1 MKSAWRIR
9 LAIAAEQ
16 DFREIV
22 QWTAMHFGKGQARTY
37 TRTLSNALT
46 ALTQGP
52 NIMGARRREDIGPG
66 IHTLHVARK
75 GRKGRHFIVFRV
87 DSSRSGNVIDVLRL
101 LHDSMDLPQHLT
113 AANEP
118 GNPA

>member
-1 MKSAWRIR
+1 MKTVWKIR
-9 LAIAAEQ
+9 LAASAEQ

-22 QWTAMHFGKGQARTY
+22 RWTAIHFGKGQARTY
-37 TRTLSNALT
+37 ARTLSSALT

-52 NIMGARRREDIGPG
+52 DIIGTQQREDIGPG

-75 GRKGRHFIVFRV
+75 GRKGRHFVVFRV
-87 DSSRSGNVIDVLRL
+87 GAPCSANFIDVLRL
-101 LHDSMDLPQHLT
+101 LHDSMDLPHQLT

-118 GNPA
+118 DKPA

>member
-1 MKSAWRIR
+1 MKPVWKIR
-9 LAIAAEQ
+9 LAVSAAQ

-22 QWTAMHFGKGQARTY
+22 RWTAIHFGKGQASTY
-37 TRTLSNALT
+37 ARTLSSALT

-52 NIMGARRREDIGPG
+52 DITGAKHREDIGPG

-75 GRKGRHFIVFRV
+75 GRKGRHFVVFRV
-87 DSSRSGNVIDVLRL
+87 GDSHNENVIDVLRL
-101 LHDSMDLPQHLT
+101 LHDSMDLPHQVT

-118 GNPA
+118 DNPA

>member
-1 MKSAWRIR
+1 VKPVWKIR
-9 LAIAAEQ
+9 LAAAAEQ

-22 QWTAMHFGKGQARTY
+22 RWTAIHFGKGQARTY
-37 TRTLSNALT
+37 SRTLSSTLT

-52 NIMGARRREDIGPG
+52 DIIGAKRREEIGPG

-87 DSSRSGNVIDVLRL
+87 GDSHSESVIDVLRL
-101 LHDSMDLPQHLT
+101 LHDSMDLPHQLT

-118 GNPA
+118 DNPA